1 MQSRTVVRSK
11 FILAVLLIAT
21 AGISRGQQA
30 EVSGF
35 VRDPSGQVIAGATVT
50 IHNHATAV
58 EYRTTTN
65 EAGIYTLHP
74 LPAGTYK
81 LTASAPGFDAKVID
95 DLRLQAAAKISL
107 HIDLSIASTNEIVT
121 VDGSGVYINTVDATV
136 ATTVDRRFVENMPLN
151 GRSFQSLMTMVPGV
165 SVVPSQGVGKGGEIS
180 VNGQRT
186 EANYFTVDGV
196 SANTGT
202 MAGDVGIGIGAG
214 YSGSVPGHT
223 ALGTTQSMVSV
234 DALEEFRATTS
245 TYSAEYGRT
254 PGGQFSLTTRSGT
267 NEWHGSAF
275 NYLRNDKLDA
285 ANWFDNAYGL
295 PKQLTKQNDFGG
307 TLGGPL
313 FLPKVYDGKD
323 RTFFFFSYEGLRL
336 RAPQAAITTEV
347 PTLEVRRNA
356 PAELQPFLNAFPI
369 PNGPVLENG
378 NAHFT
383 SGYTSPSS
391 LDSTSLR
398 VDHSVNPNLKLFG
411 RFSRTPSSVVTRSIY
426 GLSERNSQELNL
438 RTLTLGATAVLS
450 PRLNSDF
457 RFGSTWNDTKNVGVI
472 DNFGGATPLTFD
484 NVPGMSGPSLAWLYF
499 RIPGNRYPT
508 LGLSPSESQQ
518 RQLNVV
524 ETMNLSVGRHA
535 LKWGIDYRR
544 TLTRVPLPKTY
555 IQVGYFDQESI
566 LANQPGI
573 LRVFRSEIEMQPVYS
588 NFSAFLQD
596 EWRVS
601 QRLTLS
607 LGLRWDLNPAPRDA
621 DSNQPF
627 TVDQIKDLSKTA
639 VARRGS
645 DLWKTAY
652 NNLAPRFG
660 VAYQVNQK
668 PGFETVLRGG
678 AGVFYDT
685 GNTLGSRGY
694 LYGVGIT
701 TTALF
706 ASSFPLTQA
715 QLDSIPAPS
724 PDPPYRS
731 NVVGF
736 DPELKLPYT
745 VQWNVAVEQGLGSK
759 QTVTMNYVGAAGRR
773 LLADMLY
780 YPGNIGNPN
789 FAAAEGLYSMG
800 LYLTTNRAS
809 SDYQALQVKFQRKLS
824 HGLQALASWTW
835 SHSIDNASTNFTLS
849 QLLRGNS
856 DFDLR
861 HNVQAAITYDIP
873 GRYSNPFVSA
883 LLKDWSADVRIF
895 ARTAAPVNIV
905 GTTGFDPGTGANLD
919 YQPNRISGQ
928 PLYLDD
934 PKAPGGRRINSA
946 AFEAAGEGQ
955 QGNLGRNIVRGF
967 GAFQTDIALRRE
979 FPFGERVRLQF
990 RAEAFNVFNRA
1001 NFGSFYNQLADPLFG
1016 TAANT
1021 LNGQLGGL
1029 NPLYQVGGPRSM
1041 QLALRLYF

>member
-1 MQSRTVVRSK
+1 MQRRTVIQRR

-21 AGISRGQQA
+21 TGISRGQQA

-50 IHNHATAV
+50 IQNQATAA

-65 EAGIYTLHP
+65 EAGIYTLPP
-74 LPAGTYK
+74 LPAGIYK

-107 HIDLSIASTNEIVT
+107 HIDLPIASTNQTVT
-121 VDGSGVYINTVDATV
+121 VDGSGIYINTVDATV
-136 ATTVDRRFVENMPLN
+136 GTTVDRRFVENMPLS

-165 SVVPSQGVGKGGEIS
+165 SVVPSQGVGRGGEIS

-202 MAGDVGIGIGAG
+202 MAGEVGLGLGAG

-223 ALGTTQSMVSV
+223 ALGTTQSMVSI

-245 TYSAEYGRT
+245 TYSAEYGRG

-267 NEWHGSAF
+267 NDWHGSAF

-285 ANWFDNAYGL
+285 ANWFDNANGL

-356 PAELQPFLNAFPI
+356 PAELRPFLNAFPI
-369 PNGPVLENG
+369 PNGPVLDNG

-398 VDHSVNPNLKLFG
+398 VDHSLNPNVKLFG
-411 RFSRTPSSVVTRSIY
+411 RFSSTPSSVVTRSIY
-426 GLSERNSQELNL
+426 GLSERNSQELEL
-438 RTLTLGATAVLS
+438 KTLTLGATAVFS
-450 PRLNSDF
+450 PRLNNDF
-457 RFGSTWNDTKNVGVI
+457 RFGSTWNDATSVGAI
-472 DNFGGATPLTFD
+472 DNFGGATPLSLN
-484 NVPGMSGPSLAWLYF
+484 NVPGMGGSSPGWLYF
-499 RIPGNRYPT
+499 RIPGNRFPT
-508 LGLSPSESQQ
+508 LGLSPSESRQ

-524 ETMNLSVGRHA
+524 ETMNLTVGRHA

-566 LANQPGI
+566 LTNQPGI
-573 LRVFRSEIEMQPVYS
+573 LRVFRSEIEMQRVYS

-596 EWRVS
+596 EWRVN

-621 DSNQPF
+621 EGNQPF
-627 TVDQIKDLSKTA
+627 TVDQIKDLSRTA
-639 VARRGS
+639 VAPRGS
-645 DLWKTAY
+645 DLWKTTY
-652 NNLAPRFG
+652 NNFAPRVG
-660 VAYQVNQK
+660 VAYQVNRK

-694 LYGVGIT
+694 FYGVGIT

-706 ASSFPLTQA
+706 TSSFPLTQS

-759 QTVTMNYVGAAGRR
+759 QTVTMNYVGSAGRR

-824 HGLQALASWTW
+824 QGLQALASWTW

-861 HNVQAAITYDIP
+861 HNLQAAITYDIP
-873 GRYSNPFVSA
+873 GRHSNRFVSA
-883 LLKDWSADVRIF
+883 LLKDWSADVRVF

-919 YQPNRISGQ
+919 YQPNRVLGQ

-934 PKAPGGRRINSA
+934 PNAPGGRRINPA

-955 QGNLGRNIVRGF
+955 QGNLGRNVVRGF

-1041 QLALRLYF
+1041 QLALRLHF